1 MSLESFADPPVH
13 PSSSPSPRVEPSL
26 RAGSLCVQAIE
37 DLDLE
42 MLAPYIP
49 MDDDFQLR
57 SLAPDEH
64 LPCEPPPVR
73 PPATSAPLHS
83 YLSSPSGRTG
93 GPGPLGPVA
102 TPNAAPL
109 LSKR

>member
-1 MSLESFADPPVH
+1 M
-13 PSSSPSPRVEPSL
+13 
-26 RAGSLCVQAIE
+26 CVQAIE